1 MLLKIYQALGYP
13 LAPIIRAH
21 TIIRSF
27 SGKEGPKRLAERRG
41 ISSTPRPDA
50 PIIWVHGASVGESNA
65 VRPLIQ
71 RLLDQYPNHHILLTT
86 VTKTSANLI
95 AGWGVPRLIHQ
106 YLPYDLLLW
115 VRHFLKFWQPTLV
128 LFAESE
134 LWPTTLLELKRQG
147 IPTVLLNGRLSK
159 TSYSRWS
166 KAPKSIQVLL
176 ESFALIYVP
185 NQEQTERFQKLGAPK
200 LKLLPNLKFAAPP
213 LPCDPEIYETL
224 RSQIGDRL
232 VFVAA
237 SLHPEDYA
245 PILDLYREI
254 LVPNNVLTILVPR
267 HPNKVSTFDHIE
279 APRQSHAAVIDNK
292 TDLYIADTF
301 GELGLWYSLA
311 DIVYIGGS
319 STAKMGGH
327 NPLEPARLGC
337 AIQFGVGM
345 KSFSDIADALV
356 QQDAAFCTKTPQMHF
371 KNTLD
376 MIKNTDAR
384 YKMADTAAT
393 IANQQ
398 QSILDRILDDLKPYL
413 EKSL

>member
-13 LAPIIRAH
+13 LAPVIRMH
-21 TIIRSF
+21 TTIRSF
-27 SGKEGPKRLAERRG
+27 SGKEDPKRLAERRG

-71 RLLDQYPNHHILLTT
+71 RFLDQYPNHHILLTT

-106 YLPYDLLLW
+106 YLPYDLQPW
-115 VRHFLKFWQPTLV
+115 IRRFLKFWQPQLV

-147 IPTVLLNGRLSK
+147 TPIILLNGRLSK
-159 TSYSRWS
+159 TSFHRWS

-185 NQEQTERFQKLGAPK
+185 NQEQTERFQKLGAPN

-213 LPCDPEIYETL
+213 LSYDQETYKAL
-224 RSQIGDRL
+224 KSQIGDRL

-237 SLHPEDYA
+237 SLHPEDYVL
-245 PILDLYREI
+245 ILDLYRDV
-254 LVPNNVLTILVPR
+254 LAPNNVLTILVPR
-267 HPNKVSTFDHIE
+267 HPNKVTTFDQIE
-279 APRQSHAAVIDNK
+279 APRRSEAKTIDNK

-301 GELGLWYSLA
+301 GELGLWYSLT

-319 STAKMGGH
+319 SSAKMGGH

-337 AIQFGVGM
+337 AIQFGLGM

-356 QQDAAFCTKTPQMHF
+356 QQGAAFCAKTPQTHF
-371 KNTLD
+371 KNTLEI
-376 MIKNTDAR
+376 IKNKGVR
-384 YKMADTAAT
+384 HKMANAAAA

-398 QSILDRILDDLKPYL
+398 QSLLDCILDDLKPYL
-413 EKSL
+413 E